1 MKRVL
6 FAILVFVVAV
16 PVMAPTDIS
25 PGEAEVAEPQKIYS
39 P

>member
-16 PVMAPTDIS
+16 PVMAQTDIS
-25 PGEAEVAEPQKIYS
+25 PGEARA
-39 P
+39 